1 MSLKL
6 REFEKIVHYVEVTL
20 GDYYGF
26 DPQMTALAHI
36 VTRKDLQD
44 HFGESVRRLPEYES
58 RAGVYLYNDAVKE
71 ELFIGMHVDEKVQLH
86 LEGESPLTGVTRENI
101 DSFWVLIE
109 EVSHFHLL
117 INRISQNRG
126 VSKLELEW
134 QGEIDKLLVAALT
147 LRAQSG
153 DPCLKDLISL
163 LHEHSDITAH
173 KELKNIY
180 EEANRYAAR
189 FWHRTLKSR
198 RPLGDETK
206 GFLRDSYWVLW
217 NEKKSRLVGLGT

>member
-1 MSLKL
+1 MGQKPS
-6 REFEKIVHYVEVTL
+6 EFQKVVHYVEATL
-20 GDYYGF
+20 GHYYGF
-26 DPQMTALAHI
+26 VPQMTALEHI
-36 VTRKDLQD
+36 VTREALQD
-44 HFGESVRRLPEYES
+44 QFGESVRRLPEFES
-58 RAGVYLYNDAVKE
+58 RAGVYLYNDIDKE
-71 ELFIGMHVDEKVQLH
+71 ELFIGMHVDEKVQSH

-153 DPCLKDLISL
+153 DPCLKDLVNL

-173 KELKNIY
+173 RELKEIY

-189 FWHRTLKSR
+189 FWHRTLKSP

-217 NEKKSRLVGLGT
+217 NEKKSRLVRLP